1 MIMVDL
7 LEFGGQSFLSLL
19 PEVMAERLVS
29 AGVAVRFEDGE
40 TVHLRGDIRPGLSI
54 VKSGAV
60 RFSIP
65 GIDGSSVT
73 SSILGGG
80 HSFGEA
86 TLFAKLPRTH
96 DAIAVGAT
104 TINQISKARF
114 DKIFDEEPGLARIML
129 EATTTRL
136 YSVLEFMDDLRRH
149 PLNVRVAK
157 IIFSMAQSSK
167 VENVIEISQSD
178 FAFTLGVSRVSIG
191 KALAGLQSDGL
202 IKLGYGKI
210 SIANYDQ
217 LNNWITDHSVLAPLA
232 RN

>member
-1 MIMVDL
+1 MADL
-7 LEFGGQSFLSLL
+7 LEFGGQPLLALL
-19 PEVMAERLVS
+19 PERLRDRLS
-29 AGVAVRFEDGE
+29 AAGALMHFSEGTTIHSRGE
-40 TVHLRGDIRPGLSI
+40 VRPGLSI
-54 VKSGAV
+54 VERGAV

-65 GIDGSSVT
+65 GFDGSYVTTSV
-73 SSILGGG
+73 LGEG
-80 HSFGEA
+80 HFFGEA
-86 TLFAKLPRTH
+86 TLFSKLPRTH

-114 DKIFDEEPGLARIML
+114 DKIFDEEPTLARIML

-149 PLNVRVAK
+149 PLNVRIAK
-157 IIFSMAQSSK
+157 IILSMAQSSK

-202 IKLGYGKI
+202 ITLGYGKI
-210 SIANYDQ
+210 RIANYGQ

-232 RN
+232 RS